1 MAKTLNYK
9 RRFIKGFI
17 ALAITTGVTVSPN
30 LVDNYSYAAE
40 RNETYST
47 GNSSGKIVKV
57 NDHTARIDLNQN
69 VTYDI
74 DKNGIASLRNENTG
88 DIEKLPS
95 IAKDRNGNNISL
107 VYFEDN
113 GDLGVYAQNMYQD
126 RGIGKCIS
134 GIAGGAVTGGT
145 TLGLA
150 GDGVGTV
157 TLPIVG
163 TVGGGVVGAVGGA
176 VGGGLTGGATFC

>member
-95 IAKDRNGNNISL
+95 ISKKVEMVI
-107 VYFEDN
+107 
-113 GDLGVYAQNMYQD
+113 
-126 RGIGKCIS
+126 
-134 GIAGGAVTGGT
+134 
-145 TLGLA
+145 
-150 GDGVGTV
+150 
-157 TLPIVG
+157 
-163 TVGGGVVGAVGGA
+163 
-176 VGGGLTGGATFC
+176 TFL